1 MNYFTFN
8 LPAQHTGVTIFAV
21 KVEGIGKLSA
31 FQFCQQCLSV
41 GIEMFPGAVPGTPT
55 PASGPFNEKSIG
67 QGGVMSK
74 ITGLDMT
81 YPLFITISF
90 QGIIHELQEMRG
102 HDEVV
107 FQYDDTTVTVYLGCH
122 SIDDTTGESPVSA
135 RSVMVIFLNPC
146 IDRIKARTS
155 LRQPVMFRLLP
166 HPNR

>member
-21 KVEGIGKLSA
+21 KVEGIGKFSA

-41 GIEMFPGAVPGTPT
+41 GIEVFPGAVPGGPT

-74 ITGLDMT
+74 ITGLNMT

-107 FQYDDTTVTVYLGCH
+107 FQYDDTTVTVYQGCH
-122 SIDDTTGESPVSA
+122 SIDDTTGESPVF
-135 RSVMVIFLNPC
+135 RTFGNGYFLE
-146 IDRIKARTS
+146 S
-155 LRQPVMFRLLP
+155 LY
-166 HPNR
+166 